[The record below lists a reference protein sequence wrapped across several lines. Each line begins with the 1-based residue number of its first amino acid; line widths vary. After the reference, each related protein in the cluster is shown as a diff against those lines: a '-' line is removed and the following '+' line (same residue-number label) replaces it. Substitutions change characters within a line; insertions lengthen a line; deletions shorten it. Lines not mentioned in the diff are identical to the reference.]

1 MGKRIYLAGKI
12 APGDWRHEVV
22 SGLRR
27 AGTDGGERPW
37 PTLRAAIQGRF
48 DYVGPF
54 FISCDHGG
62 FHGPNSH
69 GVGAHQ
75 ETADHDEECCEVAG
89 LTATDVV
96 QRCVEAIANADLFY
110 AWLDDVT
117 AFGTLAEIGHA
128 SGIGTCAIVVAT
140 PTGYAHEDE
149 MWFALHLPGVYHIRA
164 TDAVAGLHTALGL
177 FSSR

>member
-1 MGKRIYLAGKI
+1 MKKRIYLAGKI
-12 APGDWRHEVV
+12 ARGDWRHEVV

-27 AGTDGGERPW
+27 AGRDGGEKPW
-37 PTLRAAIQGRF
+37 PTLRAAILGRF

-62 FHGPNSH
+62 FHGPGSH
-69 GVGAHQ
+69 GVGANP
-75 ETADHDEECCEVAG
+75 ETGDSEGCCDMAL

-96 QRCVEAIANADLFY
+96 QRCVDAIDRADLFY

-128 SGIGTCAIVVAT
+128 TGVGTCCIVVAT
-140 PTGYAHEDE
+140 PEGYAHEDE
-149 MWFALHLPGVYHIRA
+149 FWFALHLPGVLHVRA
-164 TDAVAGLHTALGL
+164 SDPAAGLNAALEL
-177 FSSR
+177 LDWR